1 MSSDRLTTIHGHPA
15 HVHDVDH
22 HQRVVLGKVDDAVVG
37 RVVGAVPRELDPLAA
52 DLEGPAIAEG
62 LLRCRSVRVVVPE
75 QEPPGL
81 LVPDPDDVLAEERG
95 RAGMV
100 RVMVGVDEVRDLVAH
115 AVGLRD
121 LVDRSLEVVPDARR
135 GIEQDDAVR
144 RRQEGGLVDAVGHP
158 VEVPLDASDVV
169 ALLVRRRPEGRRR
182 DRARSR
188 GGSGRRFRGCRCVHV
203 RLLSLSGRSDASRRD
218 RRPGQPAHGRAIA
231 PTWLRIAARSSKAH
245 CSLIR
250 PSSVTR

>member
-62 LLRCRSVRVVVPE
+62 LLRCRSGRVVVPE

-81 LVPDPDDVLAEERG
+81 LVPDPHDVLAEERG
-95 RAGMV
+95 RAGVV
-100 RVMVGVDEVRDLVAH
+100 RVMVGVDQVGHLVAH
-115 AVGLRD
+115 AVGSRD

-135 GIEQDDAVR
+135 GIEQDDAVL
-144 RRQEGGLVDAVGHP
+144 RRQEGGLVDAVGDP
-158 VEVPLDASDVV
+158 VEVPLDAPDVV
-169 ALLVRRRPEGRRR
+169 ALLVEAPGRTTT
-182 DRARSR
+182 A
-188 GGSGRRFRGCRCVHV
+188 GIGRVVGQGVGRFRRCWSRCSCSEV
-203 RLLSLSGRSDASRRD
+203 RHRITPSFERRQFAQGRETAPSWLQD
-218 RRPGQPAHGRAIA
+218 RRQVLERPLLAD
-231 PTWLRIAARSSKAH
+231 L
-245 CSLIR
+245 